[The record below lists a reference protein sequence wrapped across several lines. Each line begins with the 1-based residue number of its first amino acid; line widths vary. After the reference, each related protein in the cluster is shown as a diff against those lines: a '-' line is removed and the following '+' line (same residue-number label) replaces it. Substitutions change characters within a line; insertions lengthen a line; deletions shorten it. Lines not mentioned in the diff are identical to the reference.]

1 MNDPVLA
8 VATFILAVIAGIQAY
23 ILATTDA
30 STREAAGAAVKSAST
45 AEDALKTARENFRSE
60 QRPIVWLTNDLGAP
74 VFVPDP
80 KKADNTGQI
89 VWDWHFTNY
98 GKTPA
103 LHISFRH
110 FMRIDNSTAESYGAG
125 AASVGPPLPAGKTDF
140 STVVSRPGI
149 SQNDFSQYINS
160 IDNAIGISGSILYFD
175 AYGEKYETTFCLTRL
190 VTGAIAYCKEG
201 NDIRMISSTQ

>member
-1 MNDPVLA
+1 MTGPDIDQPKPSPAPSSASHENAPIPPSPSWWEFWRGSSETVLARATVLLA

-74 VFVPDP
+74 VFVPNP

-125 AASVGPPLPAGKTDF
+125 AASVGQG
-140 STVVSRPGI
+140 
-149 SQNDFSQYINS
+149 
-160 IDNAIGISGSILYFD
+160 
-175 AYGEKYETTFCLTRL
+175 CLVLR
-190 VTGAIAYCKEG
+190 
-201 NDIRMISSTQ
+201 